1 MNRKQRR
8 ANKVKP
14 FQSLGKNMVALPN
27 TAVLNSDAQF
37 EDQGYVKV
45 RFPVNETSR
54 QKGIGSE
61 RMWVKITEG
70 DKISIKNLMKEYEN
84 IRNKTQPQKVNCCG
98 SIFKNPKNQSAW
110 KLIKSSID
118 ESFYNGPIKLSK
130 IHSNFFENEPNISA
144 KSIELFISNIQKRV
158 REKHKITLEK
168 ELRIKV

>member
-61 RMWVKITEG
+61 RMWVK
-70 DKISIKNLMKEYEN
+70 
-84 IRNKTQPQKVNCCG
+84 
-98 SIFKNPKNQSAW
+98 
-110 KLIKSSID
+110 SID
-118 ESFYNGPIKLSK
+118 GDNLNGVGVL
-130 IHSNFFENEPNISA
+130 ENEPMYSDF
-144 KSIELFISNIQKRV
+144 KLHQKV
-158 REKHKITLEK
+158 KFK
-168 ELRIKV
+168 EDEDGFPRYKA

>member
-45 RFPVNETSR
+45 RFPVNETSK

-70 DKISIKNLMKEYEN
+70 DKIKVELRKHEQEIKLCLDDLQNLLKEDGNTKIEIKIRKTSKVYTFALKNLRKFNVGTFNHIKDKEYVEK
-84 IRNKTQPQKVNCCG
+84 I
-98 SIFKNPKNQSAW
+98 IF
-110 KLIKSSID
+110 
-118 ESFYNGPIKLSK
+118 
-130 IHSNFFENEPNISA
+130 
-144 KSIELFISNIQKRV
+144 
-158 REKHKITLEK
+158 
-168 ELRIKV
+168 